1 MLLLLYSLY
10 LIDDQINKSCRCLLT
25 VTPPPQKRK
34 KQNKKKPL
42 TFFSICFSLS
52 PLHMHTC
59 MEETHLLPTP
69 LLYDQA
75 VNAVMYELLYS

>member
-1 MLLLLYSLY
+1 MLSIDEMLLLLYSLY
-10 LIDDQINKSCRCLLT
+10 LTDNQINKSCRCLLT
-25 VTPPPQKRK
+25 VK
-34 KQNKKKPL
+34 KTKKPL
-42 TFFSICFSLS
+42 RLFSICFSLS
-52 PLHMHTC
+52 PLHMHAC

>member
-25 VTPPPQKRK
+25 VTPPQ
-34 KQNKKKPL
+34 KKKTKQKKTSL